1 MSKEQHIEQPQS
13 DVALAQQAEAERSA
27 PAGQRRRDVLLL
39 LALGLLARGVTAALF
54 DQPGY
59 IDAAYYYDV
68 AKNIATG
75 HGFTEDFI
83 LTYLTPAAN
92 VVHPSNLY
100 WMPLASLVIVPF
112 FLVFG
117 VSWHVAQI
125 PSVVLAGSLPLLGY
139 WLGWNWFHSRRYA
152 IGAALLT
159 LCAGF
164 YYPLY
169 FVFSD
174 NFGIYAWTAG
184 LALLFLGQG
193 MQGNGRRF
201 ALAGLWI
208 GLAHLARP
216 DAPLLL
222 VIALLVFAAT
232 RARAYGGGRQKGHT
246 ADAPPALPWSAL
258 VGLFALYLL
267 VMMPWFVRNL
277 MVAGAIVPP
286 GGAKTIW
293 LTTYNDFFSYGKELS
308 LQSYLAWGW
317 GNILLSKL
325 HALGQNGFAILAILE
340 FAPAPFAA
348 IGLWRLRRR
357 AQALPFLLYLV
368 LLYLVL
374 SLVFTFPSQRG
385 TLLHSFIPLLPFLSL
400 ATIFGLDSVI
410 DWLARRRPGPRAQ
423 QRAAG
428 RRRVYLAATILL
440 SAVLSIVIILSNAQ
454 TWDNTYHL
462 YQQAGKII
470 ARDYSS
476 VGSNA
481 GTKNGQ
487 RAPESVLPIVMVS
500 DPPDYYLA
508 TGQHAI
514 ALPDQNIAVILQA
527 ADRYTATYLLLEAL
541 HSQAQDALWNG
552 DEHSPRLALLWST
565 PTARLYRIIAGQN
578 SSASSSTPGSPPEAT
593 LAQPPG

>member
-1 MSKEQHIEQPQS
+1 MSQEQPATPGQS
-13 DVALAQQAEAERSA
+13 VTTLAPSDSEAKPFTAR
-27 PAGQRRRDVLLL
+27 QRRRDYLLL
-39 LALGLLARGVTAALF
+39 LALGLLARGITALLF

-68 AKNIATG
+68 AKNIASG
-75 HGFTEDFI
+75 HSFTEDFI
-83 LTYLTPAAN
+83 LTYLTPATN

-100 WMPLASLVIVPF
+100 WMPLASLLIVPF

-125 PSVVLAGSLPLLGY
+125 PSVLLSGSLPLLAY
-139 WLGWNWFHSRRYA
+139 WLGWDWFHSRRYA

-184 LALLFLGQG
+184 LALIFLGQG
-193 MQGNGRRF
+193 MQGRAWHF

-208 GLAHLARP
+208 GLAHLSRA

-222 VIALLVFAAT
+222 VIALGVFGLTRT
-232 RARAYGGGRQKGHT
+232 RAWQTNRQRQQQGNVAS
-246 ADAPPALPWSAL
+246 ADARPAALPWTAL
-258 VGLFALYLL
+258 LGLLALYLL
-267 VMMPWFVRNL
+267 VMAPWFARNL
-277 MVAGAIVPP
+277 IVAGAILPP
-286 GGAKTIW
+286 GGTKTIW
-293 LTTYNDFFSYGKELS
+293 LTTYNDFFSYGKDIS

-317 GNILLSKL
+317 GNIALSKL
-325 HALGQNGFAILAILE
+325 QALGQNGLALLAILE

-348 IGLWRLRRR
+348 IGLWRLRRSSK
-357 AQALPFLLYLV
+357 ALPWLLYLL
-368 LLYLVL
+368 LLYLGL

-400 ATIFGLDSVI
+400 ATIAGLDTVI
-410 DWLARRRPGPRAQ
+410 DWLARRRPGPFSK

-428 RRRVYLAATILL
+428 RRRVYLAAAIAL
-440 SAVLSIVIILSNAQ
+440 SAVLSIVIIVSNTQ
-454 TWDNTYHL
+454 TWDNTYHI
-462 YQQAGKII
+462 YQQAGKIV
-470 ARDYSS
+470 ARDDARTA
-476 VGSNA
+476 NPA
-481 GTKNGQ
+481 HKTNGQ
-487 RAPESVLPIVMVS
+487 DASMNVSPVIIVS

-514 ALPDQNIAVILQA
+514 ALPDQDVPVILQA
-527 ADRYTATYLLLEAL
+527 ADRYHATYLLLETL
-541 HSQAQDALWNG
+541 HSRAQNALWSG
-552 DEHSPRLALLWST
+552 AEHPPRLTLIWST
-565 PTARLYRIIAGQN
+565 AAARLYRIIPA
-578 SSASSSTPGSPPEAT
+578 A
-593 LAQPPG
+593 